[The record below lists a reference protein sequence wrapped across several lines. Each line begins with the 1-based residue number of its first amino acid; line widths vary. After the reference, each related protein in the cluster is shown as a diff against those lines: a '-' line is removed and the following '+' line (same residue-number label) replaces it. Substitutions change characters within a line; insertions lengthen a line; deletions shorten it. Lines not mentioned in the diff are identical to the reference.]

1 MSPPVAADNPLV
13 DAPIVVSHTDQEGRG
28 GHRRGMCAKKGD
40 ESAVASSV
48 TNLDNDDLEAVL
60 LSDDG
65 TSAAFLRLLS
75 HPADV
80 VEALRAVRVEHWPR
94 LLRLIGD
101 DSERA
106 ETVALLEEDERGCLL
121 ELLAPEEIGQ
131 LIKNLDSD
139 DATDVLEDLDPSEQK
154 EALLSLLPRE
164 RAQVEDLLRYEPDTA
179 GGIMQVERAQV
190 KESETIDDAVARVRA
205 LVEDDIQVQVV
216 YVVDDEE
223 RLIGVV
229 DIAVL
234 LLHRREK
241 KIADLVQ
248 PVVTKV
254 QPDVDQEHVAQLFK
268 KYGIFSLPVV
278 DREGRLLGRILH
290 DDVIDVVV
298 EEAEEDALKQAGT
311 SSEELLH
318 RDRVFA
324 IARVRLPWLIVTL
337 MGSLVSAELIHL
349 YSGVLSASIVLAS
362 FVPVITAMGGNVGTQ
377 SATIL
382 TRGIATGRV
391 DLRDL
396 VRIVLRELRVGLVMG
411 LVCGAAV
418 GGISV
423 LFFSNGKLA
432 LGLVVFAAMVCA
444 MTAAATVGTLAPAL
458 MKRAGIDPAIA
469 SGPFVTTANDG
480 IGIIIYLST
489 AYFFLELLK

>member
-1 MSPPVAADNPLV
+1 MA
-13 DAPIVVSHTDQEGRG
+13 
-28 GHRRGMCAKKGD
+28 
-40 ESAVASSV
+40 SV

-60 LSDDG
+60 LADDG
-65 TSAAFLRLLS
+65 TAAAFLRLLP

-80 VEALRAVRVEHWPR
+80 VEALRAVDVKQWPR
-94 LLRLIGD
+94 LLRLVGED
-101 DSERA
+101 GERA
-106 ETVALLEEDERGCLL
+106 ETVALLEEDERGRLL

-139 DATDVLEDLDPSEQK
+139 DATDVLEDLEPSEQK
-154 EALLSLLPRE
+154 EALLSLLPHE
-164 RAQVEDLLRYEPDTA
+164 RAQVEDLLRYPPDTA

-190 KESETIDDAVARVRA
+190 RETETVDDAVARVRA

-229 DIAVL
+229 EITKL
-234 LLHRREK
+234 LLHRKEK
-241 KIADLVQ
+241 KIADLVV
-248 PVVTKV
+248 PVIAKV
-254 QPDVDQEHVAQLFK
+254 QPDVDQEQVAQLFK

-278 DREGRLLGRILH
+278 DKEGRLLGRILH

-311 SSEELLH
+311 SSEELLY

-324 IARVRLPWLIVTL
+324 SARVRLPWLIITL
-337 MGSLVSAELIHL
+337 MGSMVSAKLIHL
-349 YSGVLSASIVLAS
+349 YSGVLDEAIVLAS
-362 FVPVITAMGGNVGTQ
+362 FVPVVTAMGGNVGTQ

-382 TRGIATGRV
+382 TRGLATGRV
-391 DLRDL
+391 DVRDIFS
-396 VRIVLRELRVGLVMG
+396 VVLRELRVGLIMG

-418 GGISV
+418 GGIAI
-423 LFFSNGKLA
+423 LFFSDGKLA
-432 LGLVVFAAMVCA
+432 LGFVVFAAMVCA
-444 MTAAATVGTLAPAL
+444 MTVAATVGTLAPAL

-469 SGPFVTTANDG
+469 SGPFVTTANDS
-480 IGIIIYLST
+480 IGIVIYLST
-489 AYFFLELLK
+489 ALFFLDQLKAP

>member
-1 MSPPVAADNPLV
+1 M
-13 DAPIVVSHTDQEGRG
+13 G
-28 GHRRGMCAKKGD
+28 
-40 ESAVASSV
+40 SSV
-48 TNLDNDDLEAVL
+48 SSMDNDDLEAVL
-60 LSDDG
+60 LADDG
-65 TSAAFLRLLS
+65 TASAFLRLLP

-80 VEALRAVRVEHWPR
+80 VEALRAVDVKDWPR
-94 LLRLIGD
+94 LLRLISAD
-101 DSERA
+101 TERA
-106 ETVALLEEDERGCLL
+106 ETVALLEEDERGRLL
-121 ELLAPEEIGQ
+121 ELLDPEEIGQ

-139 DATDVLEDLDPSEQK
+139 DATDVLEDLEPSEQK
-154 EALLSLLPRE
+154 EALLSLLPHE

-190 KESETIDDAVARVRA
+190 KESETVDDAIGRVRA

-216 YVVDDEE
+216 YVVDEEE
-223 RLIGVV
+223 RLVGIV
-229 DIAVL
+229 DIAQL

-241 KIADLVQ
+241 KIAELVE
-248 PVVTKV
+248 PVLAKV
-254 QPDVDQEHVAQLFK
+254 QPDLDQEQVAQLFK

-278 DREGRLLGRILH
+278 DKEGRLLGRILH

-311 SSEELLH
+311 SSEELLY

-337 MGSLVSAELIHL
+337 MGSMVSAKLIHL
-349 YSGVLSASIVLAS
+349 YAGVLDAAIVLAA
-362 FVPVITAMGGNVGTQ
+362 FVPVVTAMGGNVGTQ

-382 TRGIATGRV
+382 TRGLATGRV

-396 VRIVLRELRVGLVMG
+396 LSVVLRELRVGLVMG

-418 GGISV
+418 GGIAI
-423 LFFSNGKLA
+423 LFFSDGKLA
-432 LGLVVFAAMVCA
+432 LGFVVFAAMVCA
-444 MTAAATVGTLAPAL
+444 MTVAATVGTLAPAL

-469 SGPFVTTANDG
+469 SGPFVTTANDS
-480 IGIIIYLST
+480 IGIVIYLST
-489 AYFFLELLK
+489 ALFFLERLR